1 MERLGPV
8 ARAILTFV
16 LLGLVVLALVGVAG
30 TLVLRRL
37 ATDQA
42 IAQARDFTDFSSR
55 VVERRL
61 NDKLLTGDAEA
72 SLAIALV
79 VSDVVL
85 RDPIVRVKIWTA
97 DGTIVY

>member
-1 MERLGPV
+1 MKRLGPV
-8 ARAILTFV
+8 ARAVLTFV

-42 IAQARDFTDFSSR
+42 IAQARDFTEFSAR

-72 SLAIALV
+72 SA
-79 VSDVVL
+79 
-85 RDPIVRVKIWTA
+85 RDRAGGVRRGA
-97 DGTIVY
+97 PRSRSCA